1 MPAVSKK
8 QQKFFGIVRA
18 IQKGEMAPTTPE
30 TAKAAADMKKGD
42 VKKFASTKHKGLPE
56 KKKIAEDRQI
66 KKIIK
71 QLRKS
76 VKAHD
81 KQADTLEK
89 KVKTFKESNFTN
101 ITIGNKIGQTFQHV
115 SGATVT
121 IDNTMSNSSDQQQFV
136 SIAGDSVPA
145 PTGNELGIAGVT
157 MPLGNKKL
165 KKRIADQSISQINS
179 RLDVSSATSGAPTAR
194 VSATPN
200 QAGFGGGQ
208 GNKTNRRGTAFNKD
222 GTINLGGKAAN
233 MSYKV
238 DVINAV
244 TAITL
249 RYNKLRAPLY
259 AAIEA
264 KRAGPG
270 VYDKLEAL
278 NNADAKEQQAVIDAW
293 NEYNTPEPEKEPE
306 KSESSDDENTES
318 EYKVPPLSQL
328 TSNIKPP
335 DNLPKPGEPGWTYE
349 EYMAMLDAIAAQ
361 AASAEE
367 PITKAI
373 ISYGPTG
380 HRTGD
385 VPIGLIDAREAIVIA
400 RNNAEQ
406 VVHNAWEAYNKSFLP
421 PEGGGGEEDS
431 IPTGFARVAGGFV
444 DALTGNRTDFDKRG
458 GEPRQRPGTQP
469 KSRRS
474 NYTKDQIDF
483 NRKNFTPADI
493 PILGSAHSFA
503 TGGGEAKYVLDQ
515 ANQIVDNA
523 NKNNNGVIKPGS
535 KGSEQNPINT
545 GLSFQ
550 TKKEW
555 FKNITPNQNIISQ
568 IEVKSASNPFNP
580 FGAPQ
585 GVMGVKAV
593 HSQISTLSKGVQL
606 DGHGGINVNDT
617 YAFRPDGY
625 ENHRIK
631 GIPVTQTYANIVGAL
646 GGDKQLATQ
655 NFATTLDANFLN
667 LVMKTPGR
675 NDPIVYIKTNYSKR
689 ELIKI
694 WGKEKYEKV
703 MKKLK
708 SELNVN
714 ESKLSFELIQQ
725 FREESNPRI
734 PRKKGQPANSKKHS
748 DLYTDE
754 NPKGT
759 IHGLGFKN
767 VAKAKA
773 SVSKIRNSSRSHAH
787 KIQAAVAME
796 QRAREMGKTS
806 EAAVYRKYI
815 NSMKKK
821 TKKMNEAANP
831 AQQAAIAISMKKKG
845 IKPKNLKEQISF
857 PVMQQR
863 IRVAK
868 EKRREQQKKSEKLY
882 MDTKRKGVKFYDKKG
897 TGRLKDGKKVYD

>member
-1 MPAVSKK
+1 
-8 QQKFFGIVRA
+8 
-18 IQKGEMAPTTPE
+18 
-30 TAKAAADMKKGD
+30 
-42 VKKFASTKHKGLPE
+42 
-56 KKKIAEDRQI
+56 
-66 KKIIK
+66 
-71 QLRKS
+71 
-76 VKAHD
+76 
-81 KQADTLEK
+81 DTLEK
-89 KVKTFKESNFTN
+89 KVKTFKESAFTN
-101 ITIGNKIGQTFQHV
+101 ITVGNKVGQTFQHA
-115 SGATVT
+115 SGATITLDGALGGKMMVPSQVT
-121 IDNTMSNSSDQQQFV
+121 LDLGFGEKITVDGPTESNFGF
-136 SIAGDSVPA
+136 AGYTKPLDS
-145 PTGNELGIAGVT
+145 
-157 MPLGNKKL
+157 KL
-165 KKRIADQSISQINS
+165 QKRIADQSISQINS
-179 RLDVSSATSGAPTAR
+179 RLDASSATSGAPTAR

-238 DVINAV
+238 DVINAI
-244 TAITL
+244 TAITN

-293 NEYNTPEPEKEPE
+293 NEYNT
-306 KSESSDDENTES
+306 TES

-349 EYMAMLDAIAAQ
+349 KYMAMLDAIAAQ

-367 PITKAI
+367 PIAKAI
-373 ISYGPTG
+373 ASYGPGGSKTG
-380 HRTGD
+380 Q
-385 VPIGLIDAREAIVIA
+385 VPIGLIDAQEAITIA
-400 RNNAEQ
+400 RNKAEQ
-406 VVHNAWEAYNKSFLP
+406 AVHQAWERYNKVPDLP
-421 PEGGGGEEDS
+421 DTGGSETSEFDGYTPETL
-431 IPTGFARVAGGFV
+431 PTGSEAELKAKK
-444 DALTGNRTDFDKRG
+444 DIA
-458 GEPRQRPGTQP
+458 

-474 NYTKDQIDF
+474 NYTKDQIDL

-535 KGSEQNPINT
+535 RGSEQNPINT

-555 FKNITPNQNIISQ
+555 FKNISSNQNIISQ

-580 FGAPQ
+580 LGAPQ

-606 DGHGGINVNDT
+606 DGHGGIDVNDT
-617 YAFRPDGY
+617 YAFRPGGY
-625 ENHRIK
+625 EDYRIK

-646 GGDKQLATQ
+646 GGDKQLATK

-748 DLYTDE
+748 DL
-754 NPKGT
+754 
-759 IHGLGFKN
+759 
-767 VAKAKA
+767 
-773 SVSKIRNSSRSHAH
+773 
-787 KIQAAVAME
+787 
-796 QRAREMGKTS
+796 
-806 EAAVYRKYI
+806 
-815 NSMKKK
+815 
-821 TKKMNEAANP
+821 
-831 AQQAAIAISMKKKG
+831 
-845 IKPKNLKEQISF
+845 
-857 PVMQQR
+857 
-863 IRVAK
+863 
-868 EKRREQQKKSEKLY
+868 
-882 MDTKRKGVKFYDKKG
+882 
-897 TGRLKDGKKVYD
+897 